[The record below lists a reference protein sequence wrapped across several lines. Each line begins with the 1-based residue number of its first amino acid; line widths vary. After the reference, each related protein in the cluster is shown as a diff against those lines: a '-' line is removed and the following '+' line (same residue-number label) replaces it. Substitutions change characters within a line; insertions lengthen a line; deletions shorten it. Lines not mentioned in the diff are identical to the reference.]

1 MGRIL
6 HKKFKRY
13 AERILE
19 LYKPLFTTDFEKN
32 KKILDAPS
40 IDQTTGEGIPSSCN
54 YVKVSSM
61 YKGEYD
67 WIERY
72 ARYTIYGLIILIP
85 LSVFLYHRRGVWE

>member
-1 MGRIL
+1 MIKSL
-6 HKKFKRY
+6 FFIFP
-13 AERILE
+13 AETISAE
-19 LYKPLFTTDFEKN
+19 QSTEKT

-40 IDQTTGEGIPSSCN
+40 IDQTTREGIPSSCN
-54 YVKVSSM
+54 YIKVSSM

-85 LSVFLYHRRGVWE
+85 PSVFLYHRRGVRE